1 MEETCGHQRSTF
13 FQHVKAQVYCLWLFC
28 LLWHCR
34 FLRFVE
40 RPRGD
45 PLGRSAAAASTA
57 VAVAS
62 SAGSVLPSFTS
73 ISFMGALE
81 AVAGAAPA
89 LSAFAPWAAWVES
102 SAGFGVFCLHVVF
115 SFCLRRL
122 FPDGCASGGG
132 VCLRTAFHFRL
143 GGDLA
148 ACAVGTA
155 VLPTCGW
162 VVTSPLVVAG
172 LAPLFIPLAE
182 QLALS
187 RRSSRYC
194 HALALASF
202 PWLQRRRQVRVLRSH
217 YIERSLRKN
226 TDECGRLSLGRNF
239 FQRILAI
246 RWQRC
251 LCWCW

>member
-28 LLWHCR
+28 LLWRCR

-102 SAGFGVFCLHVVF
+102 SAGFGVSSVF
-115 SFCLRRL
+115 MWFSPSVF
-122 FPDGCASGGG
+122 DGCASGGG

-202 PWLQRRRQVRVLRSH
+202 PLVAEAQAGQGSPQ
-217 YIERSLRKN
+217 SLHRKIPPQKH
-226 TDECGRLSLGRNF
+226 G
-239 FQRILAI
+239 
-246 RWQRC
+246 
-251 LCWCW
+251 

>member
-1 MEETCGHQRSTF
+1 M
-13 FQHVKAQVYCLWLFC
+13 
-28 LLWHCR
+28 
-34 FLRFVE
+34 
-40 RPRGD
+40 
-45 PLGRSAAAASTA
+45 
-57 VAVAS
+57 AVAS

-73 ISFMGALE
+73 ISFMDALE

-89 LSAFAPWAAWVES
+89 VSAFAPWAAWVES
-102 SAGFGVFCLHVVF
+102 SAGFGVSSVF
-115 SFCLRRL
+115 MWFSPSVF
-122 FPDGCASGGG
+122 DGCASGGG

-194 HALALASF
+194 HALALASSPGCRGTGRSGF
-202 PWLQRRRQVRVLRSH
+202 SAVTTSKDPSAKTRMNAAGCRLGGISSSEFWLSGGSAVSAGAGEVGLS
-217 YIERSLRKN
+217 SS
-226 TDECGRLSLGRNF
+226 CGPCGDGD
-239 FQRILAI
+239 AI
-246 RWQRC
+246 TV
-251 LCWCW
+251 

>member
-1 MEETCGHQRSTF
+1 
-13 FQHVKAQVYCLWLFC
+13 
-28 LLWHCR
+28 
-34 FLRFVE
+34 
-40 RPRGD
+40 
-45 PLGRSAAAASTA
+45 

-102 SAGFGVFCLHVVF
+102 SAGFGVSSVF
-115 SFCLRRL
+115 MWFSPSVFY
-122 FPDGCASGGG
+122 GCASGGG
-132 VCLRTAFHFRL
+132 VCLSTAFHFRL

>member
-34 FLRFVE
+34 SLRFVE

-102 SAGFGVFCLHVVF
+102 SAGFGVSSVFMWFSPSVFGGCSPMGAPVAAESVSALH
-115 SFCLRRL
+115 ST
-122 FPDGCASGGG
+122 S
-132 VCLRTAFHFRL
+132 
-143 GGDLA
+143 
-148 ACAVGTA
+148 
-155 VLPTCGW
+155 GW
-162 VVTSPLVVAG
+162 VVTWPLVQ
-172 LAPLFIPLAE
+172 LAPLCFPLA
-182 QLALS
+182 AG
-187 RRSSRYC
+187 
-194 HALALASF
+194 
-202 PWLQRRRQVRVLRSH
+202 W
-217 YIERSLRKN
+217 
-226 TDECGRLSLGRNF
+226 
-239 FQRILAI
+239 
-246 RWQRC
+246 
-251 LCWCW
+251 